1 MRVHEARLEHGVS
14 GDKYGGK
21 KVRNRER
28 VKLPPPLPPIDP
40 ASGYRPGD
48 EFVWGDGGSEAGGA
62 VDDTNSVARSVYG
75 STAGGAAHSG
85 WGGGEGVAPQVSWM
99 DQAGS
104 AMGGDVDPQ
113 AS

>member
-48 EFVWGDGGSEAGGA
+48 TFVWGDGSEAAGGTTA
-62 VDDTNSVARSVYG
+62 VGDGG
-75 STAGGAAHSG
+75 STAGGASQSG
-85 WGGGEGVAPQVSWM
+85 WGTGPGSAAPQQQVSWAQ
-99 DQAGS
+99 QAGS
-104 AMGGDVDPQ
+104 AMGEDFDPQ